1 MGDLANDINGFISQ
15 HNAMRGQRHTQNA
28 TPAMIPSYYAPSLM
42 LSVRDNNDT
51 LTQSI
56 STSTASSSTFMS
68 SCFDRPTPQTS
79 SVYTEP
85 SPVASLPEP
94 QPYVT
99 PSFLTCEFL
108 GFGDCDVVFGLNDE
122 SRWIAHIADF
132 HLRNIFPTVCI
143 CWFCDR
149 TFRASSHN
157 QADAETCYRKRMH
170 HIAKHFRNNGLS
182 GRQMRPDFFLLDHL
196 YQNRLINE
204 EMYQRARDY
213 HEASQVQVRN
223 LYPAGWRPDHY
234 RQEPA
239 VVEASR
245 SRHRGSSTRN
255 RAPQGYYR

>member
-1 MGDLANDINGFISQ
+1 
-15 HNAMRGQRHTQNA
+15 MRGQRHTRNA
-28 TPAMIPSYYAPSLM
+28 IPAMIPSYYAPSLM
-42 LSVRDNNDT
+42 LSERDNNDT
-51 LTQSI
+51 PTQSI
-56 STSTASSSTFMS
+56 SMSTASSSTFMS

-85 SPVASLPEP
+85 PPVASLSES

-99 PSFLTCEFL
+99 PSLLTCEFL
-108 GFGDCDVVFGLNDE
+108 GFGDCDVVFDLNDE
-122 SRWIAHIADF
+122 SRWITHIADF
-132 HLRNIFPTVCI
+132 HLRNIFPTACI

-149 TFRASSHN
+149 TFRASSHS

-170 HIAKHFRNNGLS
+170 HISKHFRNGLS

-213 HEASQVQVRN
+213 HEASQVQIQN
-223 LYPAGWRPDHY
+223 LYPAGWRPDHHN
-234 RQEPA
+234 QGPA

-245 SRHRGSSTRN
+245 SRHRGSSTRK
-255 RAPQGYYR
+255 RGPQGYYR

>member
-15 HNAMRGQRHTQNA
+15 HNAMRGQRHTRDA
-28 TPAMIPSYYAPSLM
+28 IPAMIPSYYAPSLM
-42 LSVRDNNDT
+42 LSERDNNGT
-51 LTQSI
+51 PTQSI
-56 STSTASSSTFMS
+56 SMSTASSSTFMS

-85 SPVASLPEP
+85 PPVASLP
-94 QPYVT
+94 QSQSYVT
-99 PSFLTCEFL
+99 PSILTCEFL
-108 GFGDCDVVFGLNDE
+108 GFGDCDVVFDSNDE
-122 SRWIAHIADF
+122 SRWIAHIASC

-149 TFRASSHN
+149 EFRASSHN

-170 HIAKHFRNNGLS
+170 HIAKHFRNGLS

-196 YQNRLINE
+196 YHHRLINE
-204 EMYQRARDY
+204 EMYQRARAY
-213 HEASQVQVRN
+213 HEASQVQIQN
-223 LYPAGWRPDHY
+223 LYPAGWRPDHHN
-234 RQEPA
+234 QEPA